1 MAEHFQKQIAHF
13 TKQIKAE
20 EEKEKKMEEIDPDRV
35 YRIAQ
40 SLRARLKVCQMYL
53 KNTNPE
59 RAYEISISD
68 ALRFGLSGEPVEGL
82 TAGYI

>member
-1 MAEHFQKQIAHF
+1 MEAVTPHP
-13 TKQIKAE
+13 KA
-20 EEKEKKMEEIDPDRV
+20 
-35 YRIAQ
+35 Q
-40 SLRARLKVCQMYL
+40 N
-53 KNTNPE
+53 NTNPE